1 MIAVKICGI
10 NSEASYRAAVAVG
23 ATWLGFNFYPRSPR
37 WVTPEHVVA
46 MAGDDW
52 APSVG
57 LFVEPEDAAICAVL
71 GACRLDVLQLYASAE
86 RCRAVRERF
95 GLPVWR
101 AVGVSA
107 LADLP
112 RDDEGLDGF
121 VIEAK
126 APDGA
131 DRPGGN
137 GLRLDWAMLR
147 GWRSPAPW
155 LLAGGLTV
163 ENVGAAIA
171 ASGAHAVDVASGV
184 ETAPGQKSAA
194 LIEAFVVAARQACE
208 TGQ

>member
-10 NSEASYRAAVAVG
+10 NSEASYRAAVAAG

-37 WVTPEHVVA
+37 WVTPEQVVA

-52 APSVG
+52 APRVG
-57 LFVEPEDAAICAVL
+57 LFVEPEDAAIGAVL
-71 GACRLDVLQLYASAE
+71 SACRLDLLQLYASAA
-86 RCRAVRERF
+86 RSRAVREIF
-95 GLPVWR
+95 GVPVWR

-112 RDDEGLDGF
+112 QDDEGLDGF

-184 ETAPGQKSAA
+184 ETAPGQKSTA
-194 LIEAFVVAARQACE
+194 LIEAFVVAARQGCD